1 MSRRSFIA
9 VMMFIT
15 LLPALF
21 AGGGFEHPDRGF
33 IATNPRQVAMG
44 GAGVAT
50 ADAEEAFFQNPAALG
65 AGKFSL
71 NLPSAVISLYH
82 IQNLYDRGLLLR
94 APELLMDYFSDFTV
108 EQEVA
113 DDYVASIPA
122 GDGHLG
128 TIDVSTSFT
137 AGAFGMGLFIQEDL
151 LFKNSNGSD
160 DFDFVVEQNVALPI
174 GLGFSIPIVRDQFSL
189 DIGAVVR
196 PTYLAYTE
204 KIITL
209 TESFLENIK
218 LAAGWAI
225 PIDVGLDLNFPAGI
239 RLSTVVRNLN
249 STYTMQEYS
258 EMGLWVNEM
267 LGLVGQEGPY
277 HDEGETATK
286 TGPSYLTLPWSW
298 DAGLG
303 WEPQGNGLFKPVV
316 AIDITDI
323 NTMIENANSG
333 SVDIMNHL
341 RAGMELK
348 LLSVLNLRAGYA
360 QQRASVGA
368 GLDLAIA
375 RVDLAY
381 VFPESDGAGNDVMS
395 VRVSIG
401 W

>member
-1 MSRRSFIA
+1 
-9 VMMFIT
+9 MFVT
-15 LLPALF
+15 LIPAIF
-21 AGGGFEHPDRGF
+21 ANGGFEDPGRGF
-33 IATNPRQVAMG
+33 MVTNPRQIAMG

-50 ADAEEAFFQNPAALG
+50 ADAEQAFFQNPAALG

-71 NLPSAVISLYH
+71 NLPSATISLYH
-82 IQNLYDRGLLLR
+82 IQNLHDRGLLIR
-94 APELLMDYFSDFTV
+94 APELLMDYFSDFSV
-108 EQEVA
+108 EEGVA
-113 DDYVASIPA
+113 NDYVASIPA

-128 TIDVSTSFT
+128 TIDIATSFT

-151 LFKNSNGSD
+151 LFKDSNNGED
-160 DFDFVVEQNVALPI
+160 NFKFVVEQNIALPI
-174 GLGFSIPIVRDQFSL
+174 GLGFRLPIIRDQFSL

-204 KIITL
+204 KISNL
-209 TESFLENIK
+209 TESFLEIIQ

-239 RLSTVVRNLN
+239 RVSTVVRNLN
-249 STYTMQEYS
+249 ATYTMHEYS

-267 LGLVGQEGPY
+267 MELVGQEGPY
-277 HDEGETATK
+277 SGDGTK
-286 TGPSYLTLPWSW
+286 TGPSYRTLPWSW
-298 DAGLG
+298 DVGLG
-303 WEPQGNGLFKPVV
+303 WEPRGNGLFKPVV
-316 AIDITDI
+316 AVDLADI

-333 SVDIMNHL
+333 SVDIMEHL
-341 RAGMELK
+341 RAGIELK
-348 LLSVLNLRAGYA
+348 LLSVINLRAGYA

-368 GLDLAIA
+368 GVDLAIA

-381 VFPESDGAGNDVMS
+381 VFPESEGAGNDVMS